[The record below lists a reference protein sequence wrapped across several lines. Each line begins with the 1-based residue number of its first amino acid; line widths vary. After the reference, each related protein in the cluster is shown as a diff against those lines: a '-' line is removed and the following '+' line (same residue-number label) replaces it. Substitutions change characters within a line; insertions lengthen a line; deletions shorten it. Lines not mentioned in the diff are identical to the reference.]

1 MFLLRAARTISEL
14 SYALLILITIV
25 ATGLSCAA
33 LLSQAVRNSPSRSW
47 RNNFNALIIGAS
59 YTIVLIA
66 SVLFCIKR
74 RVAIR
79 LRLHRISKSFSTIG
93 RGDVPDTVHE
103 YISQEYFRSCLVFHK
118 SIPVGAFH
126 PGWTI
131 DDAGQP
137 INFRREILST
147 IPKLDEMARIVI
159 PTHPPLKPHA
169 RMLHHFRFIKPL
181 LSTDEF
187 GLTPLHYYDSVIQ
200 IARMS
205 SKELSK
211 EEYEL
216 GRNVAEEI
224 ATSLDAV
231 RMAMEDEAT
240 RGSRTSST
248 FDEGA

>member
-1 MFLLRAARTISEL
+1 MSLSHVHLRLTGVQG
-14 SYALLILITIV
+14 V
-25 ATGLSCAA
+25 ATSHRVMGFPQHVLVCRFLA
-33 LLSQAVRNSPSRSW
+33 LPQSPKT
-47 RNNFNALIIGAS
+47 LV
-59 YTIVLIA
+59 T
-66 SVLFCIKR
+66 KR
-74 RVAIR
+74 
-79 LRLHRISKSFSTIG
+79 LTE
-93 RGDVPDTVHE
+93 DYYP
-103 YISQEYFRSCLVFHK
+103 
-118 SIPVGAFH
+118 
-126 PGWTI
+126 
-131 DDAGQP
+131 DAGQP